1 MSIKIICIDLD
12 GTLFSGRNQFIS
24 EKSIQA
30 IQEANK
36 RGVEIVIA
44 TGRIYNNAVQI
55 AEKIGTKS
63 PIIAAN
69 GAVIM
74 DRDLKKEI
82 YYGALSEKQCRR
94 LMELAKKHKIATHFY
109 TTDRVISNNL
119 SGYIGAL
126 IYKFAIRHSKYG
138 IIVDNCI
145 SYNTLAKRFKEYD
158 NRIAKCVIYSND
170 TKRVQAFKEDA
181 YRDEELTV
189 CGAGRYSFEVNSTG
203 VSKGKAVEILASYL
217 GVEREDIL
225 CIGDNENDIFMI
237 QYAGIGVAM
246 GNAIPK
252 LKEISDYITDTNYN
266 DGVAKAIKKFVL
278 DNNTEKVI
286 PIRG

>member
-36 RGVEIVIA
+36 RGVEVIIA

-55 AEKIGTKS
+55 AEKIGVKS

-94 LMELAKKHKIATHFY
+94 LMELAKKHKITTHFY
-109 TTDRVISNNL
+109 SISFLLQITVRL
-119 SGYIGAL
+119 S
-126 IYKFAIRHSKYG
+126 
-138 IIVDNCI
+138 
-145 SYNTLAKRFKEYD
+145 AK
-158 NRIAKCVIYSND
+158 
-170 TKRVQAFKEDA
+170 
-181 YRDEELTV
+181 
-189 CGAGRYSFEVNSTG
+189 
-203 VSKGKAVEILASYL
+203 
-217 GVEREDIL
+217 
-225 CIGDNENDIFMI
+225 
-237 QYAGIGVAM
+237 
-246 GNAIPK
+246 
-252 LKEISDYITDTNYN
+252 
-266 DGVAKAIKKFVL
+266 
-278 DNNTEKVI
+278 
-286 PIRG
+286 